1 MDTQETKIYIAA
13 LIAAGVLA
21 IILVYFIVTIIRQQR
36 KTQKLHRDK
45 IEAEIQTLENERA
58 RIASDLHDD
67 LGPILSAIKFKIN
80 AVDIISDE
88 DKKILHKASLHTDEA
103 INRIREIAY
112 DLMPNTLIRKG
123 LTHAVEELIQKAER
137 FIKMKILFAHSDI
150 PELSPM
156 MVVNFYRIIQE
167 IIHNAVKHSG
177 AKELNIEVKFISGK
191 KIFLIAA
198 DNGIGFNYEKVNSEN
213 PGLGL
218 RNIASRTE
226 IMHGDVT
233 IESIPDKGVKYIIE
247 IPLNLHPV

>member
-13 LIAAGVLA
+13 LIASVVLA
-21 IILVYFIVTIIRQQR
+21 IILVYFIITIIRQQR
-36 KTQKLHRDK
+36 KTQKMHREK
-45 IEAEIQTLENERA
+45 IRAEIETLEKERA

-80 AVDIISDE
+80 AVDTHSEE
-88 DKKILHKASLHTDEA
+88 DKKILEKASMHTDEA
-103 INRIREIAY
+103 IRRIRETSF

-150 PELSPM
+150 PELTPD
-156 MVVNFYRIIQE
+156 MVINFYRILQE
-167 IIHNAVKHSG
+167 IIHNSVKHSG
-177 AKELNIEVKFISGK
+177 AKELNIELKTIPGK
-191 KIFLIAA
+191 KILLIAR
-198 DNGIGFNYEKVNSEN
+198 DDGIGFNYEKINAEN

-226 IMHGDVT
+226 VMHGDVI
-233 IESIPDKGVKYIIE
+233 IESSPGKGVKYIIE
-247 IPLNLHPV
+247 IPLNLHSV